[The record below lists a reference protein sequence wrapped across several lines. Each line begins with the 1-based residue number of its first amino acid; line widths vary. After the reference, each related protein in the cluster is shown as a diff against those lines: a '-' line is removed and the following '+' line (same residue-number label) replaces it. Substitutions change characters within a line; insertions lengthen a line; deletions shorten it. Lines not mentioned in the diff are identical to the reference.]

1 MTINV
6 NVNAQNPTAI
16 PTREAE
22 IPRALSEAR
31 GSIENLNKLI
41 EELEIRLAPAMH
53 EMAEEPK
60 VSANALKT
68 AIGSEL
74 SFVITGTY
82 TAISKINSI
91 LSRLEL

>member
-1 MTINV
+1 MNINT
-6 NVNAQNPTAI
+6 QNPTAI
-16 PTREAE
+16 PTREVE

-31 GSIENLNKLI
+31 GGIENLNKLI
-41 EELEIRLAPAMH
+41 AELESRLGPAMR
-53 EMAEEPK
+53 ETEEEPK
-60 VSANALKT
+60 VSASTLKT

-74 SFVITGTY
+74 AFVITGTY

>member
-1 MTINV
+1 MNINM
-6 NVNAQNPTAI
+6 NINAQNPTAI
-16 PTREAE
+16 PVHEME

-31 GSIENLNKLI
+31 GSVENLNKLI
-41 EELEIRLAPAMH
+41 EELEIRLTPAMH

-60 VSANALKT
+60 VSANTLKT

-82 TAISKINSI
+82 SAISKINSI